1 MFLPNP
7 GGCFCRIR
15 ADVFANLNKISN
27 LAAVMKKID
36 YLPRLIDRK
45 IESLLETFGAICI
58 EGPKWCGKTWTG
70 MHHSKS
76 SVMLGDP
83 AGNFQNR
90 QLAMLNPAL
99 VLDGENPR
107 LIDEWQEVPQ
117 LWDAVRYY
125 ADQNNEKGLFIM
137 TGSSTPQYKGVMHSG
152 TGRIARVKMRPMS
165 LYESGDSDGKV
176 SLTDLF
182 DNTQKD
188 VITGEISLGR
198 LIELTVRGGWPAAL
212 GISSDNAAEISK
224 SYIDSVINNDIGRV
238 TNRKHDRYKI
248 ELLLRSL
255 ARNES
260 TTATNNKLIQDIS
273 DIDSQTINKETLS
286 EYLEVLERLFLVE
299 NIKPFS
305 PELRSGIRIKQ
316 AKKRH
321 FTDPSL
327 ACALLGA
334 NRERLSGDLNT
345 YGFMFESLCE
355 RDLLTYAEAI
365 SGELT
370 HFQDYSNNEIDAIIQ
385 SGDGRWGCIEIKL
398 GMNQVDKAAAN
409 LLKMNNFFK
418 NNSSSSPAFLAVICG
433 MTSAA
438 YRRPDGVYV
447 VPITSLRP

>member
-1 MFLPNP
+1 M
-7 GGCFCRIR
+7 I
-15 ADVFANLNKISN
+15 
-27 LAAVMKKID
+27 
-36 YLPRLIDRK
+36 
-45 IESLLETFGAICI
+45 
-58 EGPKWCGKTWTG
+58 
-70 MHHSKS
+70 
-76 SVMLGDP
+76 GDP
-83 AGNFQNR
+83 TGSFQNR
-90 QLAMLNPAL
+90 QLALLNPTM
-99 VLDGENPR
+99 VFDGAKPR

-117 LWDAVRYY
+117 LWDAVRYCV
-125 ADQNNEKGLFIM
+125 DQSNEKGLFIM

-152 TGRIARVKMRPMS
+152 TGRIVRAKMRPMS
-165 LYESGDSDGKV
+165 LYESGDSNGKV

-182 DNTQKD
+182 NNTQKD
-188 VITGEISLGR
+188 VITGEIDLGR
-198 LIELTVRGGWPAAL
+198 LIELTVRGGWPASL
-212 GISSDNAAEISK
+212 NVSPDNVIEIPK
-224 SYIDSVINNDIGRV
+224 SYINSIINNDIVRV
-238 TNRKHDRYKI
+238 TDRRHDRRKI
-248 ELLLRSL
+248 ELLLKSL

-286 EYLEVLERLFLVE
+286 EYLEVLERLFIIE

-305 PELRSGIRIKQ
+305 PELRSGVRIKQ

-334 NRERLSGDLNT
+334 NEKKLLGDLNT

-355 RDLLTYAEAI
+355 RDLLTYAETI

-370 HFQDYSNNEIDAIIQ
+370 HFQDYYNNEIDAVIQ
-385 SGDGRWGCIEIKL
+385 LDDGRWGCFEIKL

-418 NNSSSSPAFLAVICG
+418 NSTSSSPAFLAVICG

-438 YRRPDGVYV
+438 YKRQDGVYV
-447 VPITSLRP
+447 IPITALRP

>member
-1 MFLPNP
+1 
-7 GGCFCRIR
+7 
-15 ADVFANLNKISN
+15 
-27 LAAVMKKID
+27 
-36 YLPRLIDRK
+36 
-45 IESLLETFGAICI
+45 
-58 EGPKWCGKTWTG
+58 
-70 MHHSKS
+70 
-76 SVMLGDP
+76 
-83 AGNFQNR
+83 
-90 QLAMLNPAL
+90 
-99 VLDGENPR
+99 
-107 LIDEWQEVPQ
+107 
-117 LWDAVRYY
+117 
-125 ADQNNEKGLFIM
+125 
-137 TGSSTPQYKGVMHSG
+137 
-152 TGRIARVKMRPMS
+152 MRPMS

-182 DNTQKD
+182 NNTQKD

-212 GISSDNAAEISK
+212 DISSDNAAEISK
-224 SYIDSVINNDIGRV
+224 SYIDSIINNDIGRV
-238 TNRKHDRYKI
+238 TDRKHDRYKI
-248 ELLLRSL
+248 ELLLKSL

-260 TTATNNKLIQDIS
+260 STATNNRLIQDIS
-273 DIDSQTINKETLS
+273 EVDSHTINKETLS
-286 EYLEVLERLFLVE
+286 EYLEVLERLFLIE

-305 PELRSGIRIKQ
+305 PELRSGTRVKQ

-334 NRERLSGDLNT
+334 NEKKLFGDLNT
-345 YGFMFESLCE
+345 FGFMFESLCE

-370 HFQDYSNNEIDAIIQ
+370 HFQDYSNNEIDAVIQ
-385 SGDGRWGCIEIKL
+385 SDDGRWGCFEIKL

-409 LLKMNNFFK
+409 LLKMNDFFK

-447 VPITSLRP
+447 IPITSLRP

>member
-1 MFLPNP
+1 
-7 GGCFCRIR
+7 
-15 ADVFANLNKISN
+15 
-27 LAAVMKKID
+27 MKKID

-70 MHHSKS
+70 MYHSNS
-76 SVMLGDP
+76 SVMIGDP
-83 AGNFQNR
+83 TGSFQNR
-90 QLAMLNPAL
+90 QLALLNPTM
-99 VLDGENPR
+99 VFDGAKPR

-117 LWDAVRYY
+117 LWDAVRYCV
-125 ADQNNEKGLFIM
+125 DQSNEKGLFIM

-152 TGRIARVKMRPMS
+152 TGRIVRAKMRPMS
-165 LYESGDSDGKV
+165 LYESGDSNGKV

-182 DNTQKD
+182 NNTQKD
-188 VITGEISLGR
+188 VITGEIDLGR
-198 LIELTVRGGWPAAL
+198 LIELTVRGGWPASL
-212 GISSDNAAEISK
+212 NVSPDNVIEIPK
-224 SYIDSVINNDIGRV
+224 SYINSIINNDIVRV
-238 TNRKHDRYKI
+238 TDRRHDRRKI
-248 ELLLRSL
+248 ELLLKSL

-286 EYLEVLERLFLVE
+286 EYLEVLERLFIIE

-305 PELRSGIRIKQ
+305 PELRSGVRIKQ

-334 NRERLSGDLNT
+334 NEKKLLGDLNT

-355 RDLLTYAEAI
+355 RDLLTYAETI

-370 HFQDYSNNEIDAIIQ
+370 HFQDYYNNEIDAVIQ
-385 SGDGRWGCIEIKL
+385 LDDGRWGCFEIKL

-418 NNSSSSPAFLAVICG
+418 NSTSSSPAFLAVICG

-438 YRRPDGVYV
+438 YRRQDGVYV
-447 VPITSLRP
+447 IPITALRP

>member
-1 MFLPNP
+1 
-7 GGCFCRIR
+7 
-15 ADVFANLNKISN
+15 
-27 LAAVMKKID
+27 MKKID

-70 MHHSKS
+70 MYHSNS
-76 SVMLGDP
+76 SVMIGDP
-83 AGNFQNR
+83 TGNFQNR
-90 QLAMLNPAL
+90 QLALLNPTM
-99 VLDGENPR
+99 VFDGAKPR

-117 LWDAVRYY
+117 LWDAVRYCV
-125 ADQNNEKGLFIM
+125 DQSNEKGLFIM

-152 TGRIARVKMRPMS
+152 TGRIVRAKMRPMS
-165 LYESGDSDGKV
+165 LYESGDSNGKV

-182 DNTQKD
+182 NNTQKD
-188 VITGEISLGR
+188 VITGEIDLGR
-198 LIELTVRGGWPAAL
+198 LIELTVRGGWPASL
-212 GISSDNAAEISK
+212 NVSPDNVIEIPK
-224 SYIDSVINNDIGRV
+224 SYINSIINNDIVRV
-238 TNRKHDRYKI
+238 TDRRHDRRKI
-248 ELLLRSL
+248 ELLLKSL

-286 EYLEVLERLFLVE
+286 EYLEVLERLFIIE

-305 PELRSGIRIKQ
+305 PELRSGVRIKQ

-334 NRERLSGDLNT
+334 NEKKLLGDLNT

-355 RDLLTYAEAI
+355 RDLLTYAETI

-370 HFQDYSNNEIDAIIQ
+370 HFQDYYNNEIDAVIQ
-385 SGDGRWGCIEIKL
+385 LDDGRWGCFEIKL

-418 NNSSSSPAFLAVICG
+418 NSTSSSPAFLAVICG

-438 YRRPDGVYV
+438 YRRQDGVYV
-447 VPITSLRP
+447 IPITALRP